1 MRRNFYHE
9 CPWACWRQNDKTVIQ
24 RWKCSYPADEWC
36 RFLPIAFFFSINS
49 QSVAFVMLNH
59 ALKEILYSMC
69 ITFIALVQMYCDY
82 IEYAAALWYWGSI
95 RLQIH
100 IRRCSQ
106 VNTIGMHIDNINGQ
120 SQKSNKGTCF
130 HFSLSTLRSGALW
143 PFCQKSN
150 NSSLQIYE
158 NCLSINLF

>member
-1 MRRNFYHE
+1 MRRNFYYE
-9 CPWACWRQNDKTVIQ
+9 CPQASESKITKLCFEDGNVHILRMNDVDFCQKL
-24 RWKCSYPADEWC
+24 S
-36 RFLPIAFFFSINS
+36 FSINS

-82 IEYAAALWYWGSI
+82 IEYAAALQYWGSI

-106 VNTIGMHIDNINGQ
+106 VNTESMHIDNINGQ

-150 NSSLQIYE
+150 NSSSSQPSNI
-158 NCLSINLF
+158 

>member
-1 MRRNFYHE
+1 MPLGF
-9 CPWACWRQNDKTVIQ
+9 WRQNYKIVLQ
-24 RWKCSYPADEWC
+24 RWKRSYPAHEWC
-36 RFLPIAFFFSINS
+36 DFCQKLSFSINS

-106 VNTIGMHIDNINGQ
+106 VNTESMHIDNINGQ

-150 NSSLQIYE
+150 NSQPSNIWE
-158 NCLSINLF
+158 LFIH